1 MLKNRT
7 HLTLT
12 LCLLL
17 AIASPLS
24 AQSSQGG
31 GGNQRPPDDIDGMAD
46 SVFDRLDKYYA
57 DQKAKKDAEDAK
69 RRNDE
74 EARKKAEE
82 AAKKKKKHITPKGGL
97 RKNYK
102 KANIGAQYTQGLMAL
117 GNPSNPT
124 VLLADAQVD
133 VTFDEGGTSKNVLA
147 GAMFVL
153 PGNQRLTP
161 FGEGLVGFQFCC
173 GETDLQFHVGGGVDI
188 DIQKPYWLR
197 ASVGFRRIFFDGG
210 SLGETFF
217 TGGIVIPLGVL
228 SGGR

>member
-1 MLKNRT
+1 MVMIRIRLAVS
-7 HLTLT
+7 
-12 LCLLL
+12 LCALLV
-17 AIASPLS
+17 AVPPVF

-31 GGNQRPPDDIDGMAD
+31 GSAQRPSDDIDGMAD
-46 SVFDRLDKYYA
+46 AAFDRLDKYLQ

-74 EARKKAEE
+74 EARKKAEA
-82 AAKKKKKHITPKGGL
+82 AAKKKKHVTPKGGI

-102 KANIGAQYTQGLMAL
+102 KANIGAQYTQGLVAV
-117 GNPSNPT
+117 GNPANPI
-124 VLLADAQVD
+124 VVLADAQVD
-133 VTFDEGGTSKNVLA
+133 VTFDEGGTGKNVLG
-147 GAMFVL
+147 GAMFVF

-188 DIQKPYWLR
+188 DIQKPYWVR
-197 ASVGFRRIFFDGG
+197 ASVGFRRIRFDGG

-217 TGGIVIPLGVL
+217 TGGIVIPLGVA
-228 SGGR
+228 SGR